1 MTAVPP
7 SQDPRLRRRLR
18 QARFALLWES
28 TWPLLWPI
36 PALIIAFIAIAL
48 LGIPAALPGWLHLAL
63 LIVGGAGLLVLLWRL
78 RKISTPTEVQI
89 RSRLERASGLT
100 HGPLQGLADTLST
113 GDADP
118 VAQSLW
124 DSYRRRLAVTLTQL
138 RWPLPGPV
146 LPRHDPWGLRFAALL
161 LLAIA
166 LPGGWRDA
174 PAKLERAFNPDL
186 QWLIGAPPILQV
198 WVTPPDYTRIA
209 PILLQNVPAGQPIT
223 VPSGSKLLAELQGGS
238 GTATLELGGT
248 KQDFQQ
254 LDAASARLE
263 MAVNNG
269 GDLII
274 HQGWRKVGAW
284 HLDVVTDRPPTIAF
298 AKMPDADRSGRLR
311 FEIEAGDDYGVAKA
325 WVEMTRPH
333 RPDEK
338 PVSVDLPLAGHPREV
353 HQSTWHDLTSNPW
366 AGLEVALTP
375 KVADDAGQVGSG
387 DPMTITL
394 PERIFRHPIARAI
407 VALRKQLAMDT
418 DDRDIVIEGLEDIYA
433 KPERWGH
440 DTTVALGLSDAMGRL
455 TYDGSDEGV
464 ASVLDTMWQT
474 ALRLE
479 EGDKPNAERAVDDAA
494 QALEKALSENAPDQ
508 EIERLTAEL
517 KAAIDR
523 LLQALV
529 QQALQNGGQLPDAA
543 PDQKV
548 MTQQDINRMLDQMR
562 DLSRTGSRDAARQTL
577 DQLRQ
582 MLDGLRAGRPM
593 QANREQMEQAQ
604 KLSDAL
610 QGITKDQQDLL
621 DQTFRRAQEGTE
633 KGQANQSTAEQQE
646 ALRRR
651 LGDAMQQL
659 GDMGADIPDALG
671 EAEQAMRDAK
681 QGLDEGNLDGAV
693 EAQTR
698 ALEKL
703 REGAQQA
710 NRNMAQ
716 QMGQGSGLV
725 KGQPRQ
731 GQGDPLGRD
740 MDRNGTNP
748 DDSTVKIPS
757 ESDLQKAREVLDE
770 LRRRSGDPHRPTAER
785 DYLDRLLKQLY

>member
-1 MTAVPP
+1 M
-7 SQDPRLRRRLR
+7 
-18 QARFALLWES
+18 
-28 TWPLLWPI
+28 
-36 PALIIAFIAIAL
+36 
-48 LGIPAALPGWLHLAL
+48 
-63 LIVGGAGLLVLLWRL
+63 
-78 RKISTPTEVQI
+78 
-89 RSRLERASGLT
+89 
-100 HGPLQGLADTLST
+100 
-113 GDADP
+113 
-118 VAQSLW
+118 
-124 DSYRRRLAVTLTQL
+124 
-138 RWPLPGPV
+138 
-146 LPRHDPWGLRFAALL
+146 
-161 LLAIA
+161 
-166 LPGGWRDA
+166 
-174 PAKLERAFNPDL
+174 
-186 QWLIGAPPILQV
+186 
-198 WVTPPDYTRIA
+198 
-209 PILLQNVPAGQPIT
+209 
-223 VPSGSKLLAELQGGS
+223 
-238 GTATLELGGT
+238 
-248 KQDFQQ
+248 
-254 LDAASARLE
+254 
-263 MAVNNG
+263 
-269 GDLII
+269 
-274 HQGWRKVGAW
+274 
-284 HLDVVTDRPPTIAF
+284 
-298 AKMPDADRSGRLR
+298 
-311 FEIEAGDDYGVAKA
+311 
-325 WVEMTRPH
+325 
-333 RPDEK
+333 
-338 PVSVDLPLAGHPREV
+338 
-353 HQSTWHDLTSNPW
+353 
-366 AGLEVALTP
+366 
-375 KVADDAGQVGSG
+375 
-387 DPMTITL
+387 
-394 PERIFRHPIARAI
+394 
-407 VALRKQLAMDT
+407 
-418 DDRDIVIEGLEDIYA
+418 
-433 KPERWGH
+433 
-440 DTTVALGLSDAMGRL
+440 
-455 TYDGSDEGV
+455 
-464 ASVLDTMWQT
+464 
-474 ALRLE
+474 
-479 EGDKPNAERAVDDAA
+479 
-494 QALEKALSENAPDQ
+494 
-508 EIERLTAEL
+508 
-517 KAAIDR
+517 
-523 LLQALV
+523 